1 MFKASEEYIYN
12 GSPTYGKLLDR
23 VTKIHSWS
31 GANYFIFLL
40 KLPSGIP
47 EQETNKEIKIN

>member
-1 MFKASEEYIYN
+1 MAHQHMENCLIVLPKSILGLERITISF
-12 GSPTYGKLLDR
+12 
-23 VTKIHSWS
+23 
-31 GANYFIFLL
+31 FLL